1 MTSRK
6 RLPRDLPEALSLVAP
21 GTELRQAIEN
31 VIRAGNGA
39 LLLIADPASL
49 EQGVISGGVELH
61 CDLTAMKLYELSKMD
76 GAIGISP
83 DLSTIYRANAQLNPD
98 PAIASRETGLRHLA
112 AHRTAQQCG
121 VLTLAI
127 SERRKTV
134 TLYLGEQ
141 APRRLDP
148 VGVVLDKA
156 GAALTTLEKFA
167 GRLRDEARLLTIHE
181 FEGSVNLKEVVEVL
195 KTFEYTV
202 HITEEIEDYIT
213 ELGEEGRLIRLQIEQ
228 STHWIPEQHVGLLRD
243 YVPEGVS
250 LEEARERLQSLS
262 TDQLSDDDS
271 LATALGYGPSE
282 LSGEVVLKTR
292 GYRQLSQV
300 PRLPER
306 AQKGVVEEFGSLQEL
321 MKVSKTQLTRAEGV
335 GRTQAQAIKRGLERS
350 KELQLPV
357 ELGSSPTQAHS
368 SRDRPR

>member
-1 MTSRK
+1 
-6 RLPRDLPEALSLVAP
+6 
-21 GTELRQAIEN
+21 
-31 VIRAGNGA
+31 
-39 LLLIADPASL
+39 
-49 EQGVISGGVELH
+49 
-61 CDLTAMKLYELSKMD
+61 MKLYELSKMD
-76 GAIGISP
+76 GAIGIPP

-112 AHRTAQQCG
+112 AHRTAQKCG

-167 GRLRDEARLLTIHE
+167 GRLRNEARLLTIHE
-181 FEGSVNLKEVVEVL
+181 FEGSVNLKEVVEAL

-213 ELGEEGRLIRLQIEQ
+213 ELGEEGRLIRLQLEQ
-228 STHWIPEQHVGLLRD
+228 STHWIPEQHEGLLRD

-250 LEEARERLQSLS
+250 PKEVRERLQSLS
-262 TDQLSDDDS
+262 TDQLSGGQPGGRGPRLRSIRTLRRGCTQDS
-271 LATALGYGPSE
+271 GLPPA
-282 LSGEVVLKTR
+282 LSGSPPARAGSGAARR
-292 GYRQLSQV
+292 GV
-300 PRLPER
+300 RL
-306 AQKGVVEEFGSLQEL
+306 
-321 MKVSKTQLTRAEGV
+321 LTRAYEGLKDATHPRR
-335 GRTQAQAIKRGLERS
+335 GRRLDSSTGYKAWPRALKRTATARRAWVRPQAVSLI
-350 KELQLPV
+350 
-357 ELGSSPTQAHS
+357 
-368 SRDRPR
+368 